1 MKTLFFI
8 FLFIPFATQSG
19 TPPTENNLHVYR
31 FLALIEED
39 ATVIANM
46 FKIPKELIIAQS
58 CQETGFGTSFICT
71 HYCNYFGIKNGFYDS
86 RFECFLRYAEI
97 LVSSKCYRNLQPKS
111 LEEWLDALTCCG
123 YASDVNYTQS
133 IKLIIQKYIN

>member
-8 FLFIPFATQSG
+8 CLFIPFATQSG

-46 FKIPKELIIAQS
+46 FGIPKELILAQS

-97 LVSSKCYRNLQPKS
+97 LVSSKCYRNLQPKN
-111 LEEWLDALTCCG
+111 LEEWFAALECCY
-123 YASDVNYTQS
+123 YASDTNYTNNLR
-133 IKLIIQKYIN
+133 LIIQKYL